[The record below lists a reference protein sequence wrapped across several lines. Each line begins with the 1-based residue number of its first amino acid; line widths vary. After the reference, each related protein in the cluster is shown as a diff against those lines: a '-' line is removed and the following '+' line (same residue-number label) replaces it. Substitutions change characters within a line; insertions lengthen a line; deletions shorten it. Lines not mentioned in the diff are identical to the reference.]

1 MKLKSLI
8 SMVAAVA
15 IVFAGCEKS
24 LPEPENPNNPEQPTP
39 EPVAGEITLQG
50 EESLLF
56 TCEGGSKNVSFE
68 ATLEWAA
75 TVDADFVT
83 IGPESGEA
91 GEARIT
97 VSVEENQSYDT
108 RTATV
113 TLTCG
118 EDTKTI
124 QVTQKPVGALVMTEN
139 ALTVAAEG
147 GMINILAKAN
157 SDVVATIA
165 EDAQSWITRV
175 ELKGLEDYSFDF
187 SVAENESE
195 DPRTGQIVF
204 SNETGSETVTITQAG
219 AEPKPF
225 VSGFAVEGAAPFKT
239 LWANGDAVAVNG
251 VTSDA
256 LVVDAAVATADFVVR
271 AELEAPFNALY
282 PASVLKAE
290 TTDVVTLPA
299 SHAYVAE
306 VAADAVLPMAT
317 QSQDRTLAF
326 NQLCAVV
333 KFTVT
338 SEEAYSLDYAVL
350 TASDK
355 LHGEFTVNYAEAK
368 LDAAEATDAE
378 KAMRCELD
386 NELTAEGVDLYFVVP
401 AAEYASLSLNL
412 VDAEGKSM
420 TYAVETF
427 AAAAGAVTEVA
438 AFEFKPEQLS
448 IATASDF
455 VNFATKYNAKKLD
468 TNVKVTLTD
477 DITFDEQ
484 TCNAFAATGGIGV
497 KISDEETYYFNGA
510 FDGNGKTIKGYVSSI
525 PLFAYTGDG
534 GEITN
539 VHFDNTCQ
547 LKVNAGATDTYH
559 GLLVGRHKG
568 LISDCTSA
576 ASVVINNLEDVSTA
590 TQYYGG
596 LVGRNY
602 GGTVKNSVVTGDIT
616 CTQAGITV
624 STNNVSVGG
633 VAGGLAEGGLMS
645 NCSFTGNVV
654 ISDGTEYGGITADG
668 LYFYV
673 GGIVGYVDK
682 GTVTDCF
689 SGAESATTIIDV
701 RGTCVPSIG
710 GIASWVK
717 TVESEISNCANY
729 MLMSFASNGGRKV
742 TSPCRVGGIV
752 SRSAAAISGCN
763 NYGAIST
770 ICNSTSVYLAGIVGD
785 GMSAS
790 NCINHETATI
800 TRTSEL
806 MTAQGN
812 RYMYIG
818 GIMATN
824 NAVGTIDQCSN
835 KASLL
840 NNATGVSTATTV
852 DVSGI
857 LACAQ
862 NQVAIT
868 KCSNMGTITAK
879 DDVNKVV
886 TARITAAGILGYC
899 PAALTTIHE
908 CENSGKVF
916 CDYSTGGKTNKR
928 RSYIGG
934 IAGLIASQTMDE
946 NSSPIDV
953 LGVRDIKVTNCSN
966 TGYVDTHNYNNQAK
980 SLLNSSFGAGIVGAI
995 KGTEEGKAIV
1005 KNNTS
1010 NGKYYNYRGISGG
1023 VAGYVEW
1030 ASFDNNT
1037 IIQTMGGNASSEV
1050 NAGVVGW
1057 ILNST
1062 MDNCSYSGEVSGSNY
1077 VSGLIGFAD
1086 ANTTITNCKVDGATI
1101 TKGANPA
1108 AVLVNTAASGITIT
1122 NCGAKGSLDG
1132 AAITLEST
1140 MIAVDGGAI
1149 VTGTYLL
1156 D

>member
-1 MKLKSLI
+1 MKYKSFV
-8 SMVAAVA
+8 SMMAAVA
-15 IVFAGCEKS
+15 IVFAGCDDK
-24 LPEPENPNNPEQPTP
+24 LPEPTNPNQEVEK
-39 EPVAGEITLQG
+39 EPVVGEILLDG
-50 EESLLF
+50 EVSLTFPSL
-56 TCEGGSKNVSFE
+56 GGSQNVAFE
-68 ATLEWAA
+68 ATLDWTAESSH
-75 TVDADFVT
+75 DFVSV
-83 IGPESGEA
+83 IPGGKA
-91 GEARIT
+91 GKAKIT
-97 VSVEENQSYDT
+97 VAVEENTTYDA

-113 TLTCG
+113 TLTCD
-118 EDTKTI
+118 EDTKVI
-124 QVTQKPVGALVMTEN
+124 QVTQKPVGALFITEKTLSVPAAAN
-139 ALTVAAEG
+139 VLTIAAQ
-147 GMINILAKAN
+147 AN
-157 SDVVATIA
+157 SDVIPEIA
-165 EDAQSWITRV
+165 EDAQSWITPAV
-175 ELKGLEDYSFDF
+175 TLSALDDYTFNFDI
-187 SVAENESE
+187 AENESE
-195 DPRTGQIVF
+195 TPRTGEIVF
-204 SNETGSETVTITQAG
+204 SNETGSETVTITQLG

-225 VSGFAVEGAAPFKT
+225 AASFAELGAPFKT
-239 LWANGDAVAVNG
+239 LWTSGDMIAVNG
-251 VTSDA
+251 IASDA
-256 LVVDAAVATADFVVR
+256 LVLDESKTTADFVVR
-271 AELEAPFNALY
+271 YSLNAPYNALY
-282 PASVLKAE
+282 PASALKAE
-290 TTDVVTLPA
+290 TTDVVILPA
-299 SHAYVAE
+299 GQAYVAE
-306 VAADAVLPMAT
+306 VSAEALLPMAA
-317 QSQDRTLAF
+317 QADVRELEF
-326 NQLCAVV
+326 KPLCAVV

-338 SEEAYSLDYAVL
+338 SEDARTLDYAVL
-350 TASDK
+350 TAPEK
-355 LHGEFTVNYAEAK
+355 LYGDFTVDYATTALTATE
-368 LDAAEATDAE
+368 AAEAE
-378 KAMRCELD
+378 VGIRCELD
-386 NELTAEGVDLYFVVP
+386 NELTAEGLELYFVVP
-401 AAEYASLSLNL
+401 AAEYASGLSINV
-412 VDAEGKSM
+412 VDADGMSM
-420 TYAVETF
+420 TYSTEALN
-427 AAAAGAVTEVA
+427 AAPGIISEVA
-438 AFEFKPEQLS
+438 TFEFNPDQMNIS
-448 IATASDF
+448 TAADL
-455 VNFATKYNAKKLD
+455 VKFATLYNAKKLD
-468 TNVKVTLTD
+468 SNVKVTLID
-477 DITFDEQ
+477 DIVFDEE
-484 TCNAFAATGGIGV
+484 TSAAYAATGGVGNV
-497 KISDEETYYFNGA
+497 ISAEETNYFNGA
-510 FDGNGKTIKGYVSSI
+510 FSGNDKTIKGYAASI

-559 GLLVGRHKG
+559 GILVGRHKG
-568 LISDCTSA
+568 LVENCTSA
-576 ASVVINNLEDVSTA
+576 ASVVINNLEDVTTA

-616 CTQAGITV
+616 CTQADITV

-645 NCSFTGNVV
+645 KCSFTGNIV

-673 GGIVGYVDK
+673 GGIVGYVDSGK
-682 GTVTDCF
+682 VTDCF

-862 NQVAIT
+862 NQVVIT
-868 KCSNMGTITAK
+868 KCSNMGAITAK
-879 DDVNKVV
+879 DAVNKVV

-966 TGYVDTHNYNNQAK
+966 TGFVDTHNYNNQAK
-980 SLLNSSFGAGIVGAI
+980 SLLNSSFSAGIVGAI
-995 KGTEEGKAIV
+995 KGIEEGKAIV

-1010 NGKYYNYRGISGG
+1010 NGEYYNYRGISGG

-1037 IIQTMGGNASSEV
+1037 VFQNMGGNASSEV

-1101 TKGANPA
+1101 TKGVSPA

-1132 AAITLEST
+1132 AEITLEST

>member
-1 MKLKSLI
+1 M
-8 SMVAAVA
+8 MAAAA
-15 IVFAGCEKS
+15 IVFAGCEDK
-24 LPEPENPNNPEQPTP
+24 LIEPEDPNQEQEEPTPDP
-39 EPVAGEITLQG
+39 EPVAGEIKLDG
-50 EESLLF
+50 EASLTF
-56 TCEGGSKNVSFE
+56 SCEGGSQNVSFE
-68 ATLEWAA
+68 ATLEWTAA
-75 TVDADFVT
+75 ADEDFVT
-83 IGPESGEA
+83 VGPAAGEA
-91 GEARIT
+91 GEARVTIA
-97 VSVEENQSYDT
+97 VDENTTYDA

-118 EDTKTI
+118 EDVKTI
-124 QVTQKPVGALVMTEN
+124 QVTQKQVGALFITEKN
-139 ALTVAAEG
+139 YPVAAEG
-147 GMINILAKAN
+147 GVVT
-157 SDVVATIA
+157 VVAQASFAVEVEIEEA
-165 EDAQSWITRV
+165 AQAWIVRSVTPSA
-175 ELKGLEDYSFDF
+175 LEDYTFQF
-187 SVAENESE
+187 EVAANESE
-195 DPRTGQIVF
+195 DPRTAQIVF
-204 SNETGSETVTITQAG
+204 STETGSETVTISQAG

-225 VSGFAVEGAAPFKT
+225 VSGFAVDGAAPFKT

-290 TTDVVTLPA
+290 TVDVVTLPA
-299 SHAYVAE
+299 QAYVAE
-306 VAADAVLPMAT
+306 VAAEAVLPMAA
-317 QSQDRTLAF
+317 QAQDRALAF
-326 NQLCAVV
+326 NQLCSVV

-338 SEEAYSLDYAVL
+338 SEEAYTLDYAVL

-355 LHGEFTVNYAEAK
+355 LHGEFTVDYSTAT
-368 LDAAEATDAE
+368 LAASEATDAE
-378 KAMRCELD
+378 KTMRCEVD
-386 NELTAEGVDLYFVVP
+386 NALTAEGVNLYFVVP

-412 VDAEGKSM
+412 VDVEGMSM
-420 TYAVETF
+420 TYTTEAL
-427 AAAAGAVTEVA
+427 AAAAGTVTEVD
-438 AFEFKPEQLS
+438 AFEFKPEQFS

-477 DITFDEQ
+477 DITFDEE
-484 TCNAFAATGGIGV
+484 TSAAFAATGGIGV

-559 GLLVGRHKG
+559 GILVGRHKG
-568 LISDCTSA
+568 LVENCTSA

-602 GGTVKNSVVTGDIT
+602 GGTVENSVVTGDIT

-645 NCSFTGNVV
+645 NCTFTGNVV

-682 GTVTDCF
+682 GKVTDCF

-840 NNATGVSTATTV
+840 NNATGLSTATTV

-868 KCSNMGTITAK
+868 KCSNMGAITAK
-879 DDVNKVV
+879 DAVNKVV

-899 PAALTTIHE
+899 PAELTTIHE

-966 TGYVDTHNYNNQAK
+966 TGFVDTHNYNNQAK
-980 SLLNSSFGAGIVGAI
+980 SLLSSSFSAGIVGAI

-1010 NGKYYNYRGISGG
+1010 NGEYYNYRGISGG

-1037 IIQTMGGNASSEV
+1037 VFQNMGGNASSEV

-1062 MDNCSYSGEVSGSNY
+1062 MDNCSYSGEMSGSNY

-1086 ANTTITNCKVDGATI
+1086 ANTTITNCKVDGAKI
-1101 TKGANPA
+1101 TKGASPA

-1122 NCGAKGSLDG
+1122 NCGVKGTLDG
-1132 AAITLEST
+1132 AEITLEST